1 MLSRLKI
8 TQKVYLLGVIQLV
21 LMLAM
26 GLTSFSQMNK
36 IGNELIDIAESD
48 IPLSNRI
55 TKIAEHQLEQTIL
68 FERSLLKASLK
79 EGNIS
84 GASQEFTELKSKLLS
99 LSKKINNEF
108 SETLSFINLALNK
121 LHSTQAKTTYQLL
134 TTKLKE
140 TNAEFTTLTQEINE
154 VLSRTEQYKIAE
166 LYADIK
172 KVESHED
179 KVEHSI
185 IEILDSI
192 QKFTLEAAVK
202 AEHDELTG
210 IKIISYLFIGA
221 VIIGAILP
229 TIISRSITIPINKLQ
244 KGLVKVS
251 EGDGDLS
258 FKLNEKGRDETAK
271 VAMAFNSFLSTLKST
286 IQETNQQAS
295 VLGDSSDIA
304 TQIMQDTLI
313 NIEAQQVETEMVS
326 TAVEEMS
333 STTIDVANNA
343 LSASTVTEN
352 VRKKVLQGK
361 AGAKETQD
369 IIQRLSHEIND
380 AAAVI
385 QSLVSETNNIGS
397 VLANIQ
403 GIAEQTNLLALNAAI
418 EAARAG
424 ESGRGFAVVADEVRT
439 LAQRTQ
445 TSTVDIQSLVERLQ
459 SEANNAVKSMEKG
472 TDITEQCLTKSGE
485 TFSIF
490 DDASQA
496 VDEISELNTH
506 IATAAN
512 QQSHVVE
519 EVNKNLVNIT
529 EIANK
534 TTQGAREASEANDN
548 IAKSLVELYSNLNR
562 FKV

>member
-8 TQKVYLLGVIQLV
+8 TQKVYFLGITQLL

-26 GLTSFSQMNK
+26 GLTSFSQMDK

-48 IPLSNRI
+48 IPLTNRI

-68 FERSLLKASLK
+68 FERSLLKANLK
-79 EGNIS
+79 ESNTP
-84 GASQEFTELKSKLLS
+84 GASQEFSQLTTQLLELN
-99 LSKKINNEF
+99 KIIDNEF
-108 SETLSFINLALNK
+108 TETLNFINASINH
-121 LHSTQAKTTYQLL
+121 LHSIQAKDTYQRLAK
-134 TTKLKE
+134 KLQN
-140 TNAEFTTLTQEINE
+140 TNIEFTKLTQEIND
-154 VLSRTEQYKIAE
+154 VLSRTNQFPITK
-166 LYADIK
+166 LYTEIK
-172 KVESHED
+172 NIEAHEK

-185 IEILDSI
+185 LEILESI
-192 QKFTLEAAVK
+192 QKFTLEAAIQ

-221 VIIGAILP
+221 LIIGSILP
-229 TIISRSITIPINKLQ
+229 TVISRSITTPINELQ
-244 KGLVKVS
+244 ERLIEIS
-251 EGDGDLS
+251 EGDGDLNTE
-258 FKLNEKGRDETAK
+258 LNEKGKDETAQ
-271 VAMAFNSFLSTLKST
+271 VAKAFNAFISKLKGT
-286 IQETNQQAS
+286 IQDTNKQAS
-295 VLGDSSDIA
+295 ALGDSSDIA
-304 TQIMQDTLI
+304 TQIMQSTLI
-313 NIEAQQVETEMVS
+313 SIEAQQAETEMVS

-343 LSASTVTEN
+343 RSASEVTED
-352 VRKKVLQGK
+352 VRKKVSQGK
-361 AGAKETQD
+361 LEAKETQD

-380 AAAVI
+380 AAEVI
-385 QSLVSETNNIGS
+385 QALVSETNNIGT

-445 TSTVDIQSLVERLQ
+445 TSTVDIQNLVERLQ
-459 SEANNAVKSMEKG
+459 SEANNAVASMKKG
-472 TDITEQCLTKSGE
+472 TDITKQCLTKSDE
-485 TFSIF
+485 TSSIF
-490 DDASQA
+490 EDASQA
-496 VDEISELNTH
+496 VDEISKLNAH

-512 QQSHVVE
+512 QQSHVAE
-519 EVNKNLVNIT
+519 EVNKNLFNIT

-534 TTQGAREASEANDN
+534 TTQGSRDVSKANDN
-548 IAKSLVELYSNLNR
+548 ISKHLIELYANLNR